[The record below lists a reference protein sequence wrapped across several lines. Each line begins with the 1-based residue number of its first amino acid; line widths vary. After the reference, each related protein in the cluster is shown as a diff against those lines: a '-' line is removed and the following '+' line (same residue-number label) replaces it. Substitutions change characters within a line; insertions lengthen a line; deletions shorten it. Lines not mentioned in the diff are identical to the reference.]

1 MKTKIE
7 RKEVMPMDVQ
17 ELERLV
23 KVEER
28 SKSNSHRL
36 DKLEHIA
43 DEIHSLTVAIAELV
57 QGVNHTN
64 ETVSGLD
71 EKVDSIGR
79 RVDEMENAPAK
90 EYKQMKNNVRDKVVG
105 AIVGFFI
112 AGFIWAAVQAF

>member
-1 MKTKIE
+1 
-7 RKEVMPMDVQ
+7 MPMDAQ
-17 ELERLV
+17 EIERLV

-71 EKVDSIGR
+71 EKVDRIDR

-90 EYKQMKNNVRDKVVG
+90 EYKQLRNNVRDKIIGGV
-105 AIVGFFI
+105 IGF
-112 AGFIWAAVQAF
+112 FIWAAVQAF

>member
-1 MKTKIE
+1 
-7 RKEVMPMDVQ
+7 MDAQ
-17 ELERLV
+17 EIERLV

-64 ETVSGLD
+64 ETVSGLY
-71 EKVDSIGR
+71 EKVDRIDR

-90 EYKQMKNNVRDKVVG
+90 EYKAVKNAARDKIVG
-105 AIVGFFI
+105 AIVGFI
-112 AGFIWAAVQAF
+112 MAGLLWAANQAF

>member
-1 MKTKIE
+1 
-7 RKEVMPMDVQ
+7 MDAQ
-17 ELERLV
+17 EIERLV

-43 DEIHSLTVAIAELV
+43 DEIHSLTVAIAELA

-71 EKVDSIGR
+71 EKVDRINW
-79 RVDEMENAPAK
+79 RVDEMESTPAK
-90 EYKQMKNNVRDKVVG
+90 EYKQFKNNVRDKIVG
-105 AIVGFFI
+105 IIAGFFI
-112 AGFIWAAVQAF
+112 AGLIWAAVQAF